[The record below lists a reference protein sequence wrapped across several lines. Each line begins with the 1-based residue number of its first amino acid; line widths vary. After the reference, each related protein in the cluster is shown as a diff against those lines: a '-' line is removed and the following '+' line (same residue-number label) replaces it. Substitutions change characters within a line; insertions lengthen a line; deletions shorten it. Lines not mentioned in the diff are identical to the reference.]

1 MLLARPLFAFFLV
14 GCLVTNADDR
24 ADAPAETPA
33 ASTAKPDAIG
43 IALDAMRIQR
53 SDLGYRPKAHWAR
66 YPHPKTVPYVLPF
79 FEDLLA
85 NPLDTYVFTRTLASV
100 VEDQLTPEKLAEMPT
115 ADKRHETLFKL
126 GVALG
131 TDRRIGG
138 FRGYSSNLNPRP
150 EKTEPLLSALLT
162 LRERSGDPIVRG
174 GGTFGGLYEDAE
186 DPLAALREDVGK
198 IPEALRLPLAR
209 YVLNVIDAREWI
221 DTGLRRV
228 TEKQKRSVYKTLA
241 TLAEDNTDGTRY
253 YPVIDDVARVIDEH
267 SLHYGCLKAMQ
278 ATHDARRELAA
289 AWPERAA
296 HEPFEF
302 RLTSPWGTV
311 RISGGTPADARSEA
325 NPLLLVVLGH
335 RGLWSGPVG
344 ATSPDRPLSV
354 ALFLKNGGDIGQ
366 AETADVQK
374 DGETSALASGVLGCG
389 VLYSSGDAKNAYR
402 SGRWGLGAAV
412 FGMGVLLDEGGDDT
426 YRLATGG
433 MGGAFFGAGLLLDA
447 AGDDR
452 YELLEGDGQ
461 GFGGP
466 GGIGVL
472 ADRSGNDH
480 YYVEPDASKAGR
492 ADYHSKKKIAAN
504 NAQGAGFGRRGDGSD
519 GHVWAGGLGA
529 LLDVDGNDTYKAGN
543 FSQGIGYWYGTGL
556 LWDGGGDDEYRSVY
570 FTQGSGAHFAV
581 GALIDEG
588 GNDKHVLFE
597 NAGAAFGFG
606 WDVVNAFLIDRG
618 AGNDRYEA
626 QIISTGL
633 AEVRSNAFFL
643 DEGGDDTY
651 VLNVKS
657 KGFGDVDQRA
667 DYKKPRRSSTYSFLM
682 PQAAIFLDLGGK
694 DRYLRRDKDGKLA
707 PDEHA
712 KDGATWNLRTRD
724 PDAQN
729 GFNVSFGGDLE
740 GATLRFLDPW
750 PARK

>member
-1 MLLARPLFAFFLV
+1 MLPARPLLAFFLV
-14 GCLVTNADDR
+14 GSLFANADER
-24 ADAPAETPA
+24 TDAPAEPKAVAT
-33 ASTAKPDAIG
+33 PDALE
-43 IALDAMRIQR
+43 IALDAMRIEK

-85 NPLDTYVFTRTLASV
+85 NPLDTYAFTRTLANV
-100 VEDQLTPEKLAEMPT
+100 VEDNLTPEKLGELPT
-115 ADKRHETLFKL
+115 ADNRHETLFKL

-150 EKTEPLLSALLT
+150 AKTEPLLSALLT

-174 GGTFGGLYEDAE
+174 GGTFGGMYEDDE
-186 DPLAALREDVGK
+186 DPLAELRAEVSR
-198 IPEALRLPLAR
+198 IPTGLHLHLAR

-221 DTGLRRV
+221 DRGLRHV
-228 TEKQKRSVYKTLA
+228 TDKQRRGVYETLG

-253 YPVIDDVARVIDEH
+253 YPVIDDVAREIDEH
-267 SLHYGCLKAMQ
+267 SLHYGCLKALQ
-278 ATHDARRELAA
+278 ATHDAKRALALA
-289 AWPERAA
+289 VAFERDGA
-296 HEPFEF
+296 FEF
-302 RLTSPWGTV
+302 RMETPWGTV
-311 RISGGTPADARSEA
+311 RICAHAAEGTRREND
-325 NPLLLVVLGH
+325 PLLLVVIGH
-335 RGLWSGPVG
+335 EGLWTGPVG
-344 ATSPDRPLSV
+344 ATGPERPLSV
-354 ALFLKNGGDIGQ
+354 ALFLNNGGDIGQ
-366 AETADVQK
+366 AESANVQE
-374 DGETSALASGVLGCG
+374 DGETSALASGVVGCG

-402 SGRWGLGAAV
+402 TGRWGLGAAV
-412 FGMGVLLDEGGDDT
+412 FGMGVLVDEGGNDS

-480 YYVEPDASKAGR
+480 YFVEPDAAKAGR

-529 LLDVDGNDTYKAGN
+529 LIDVDGNDTYRAGN
-543 FSQGIGYWYGTGL
+543 FTQGIGYWYGTGL
-556 LWDGGGDDEYRSVY
+556 LWDGGGDDEYKSVY

-588 GNDKHVLFE
+588 GNDQHILFE

-633 AEVRSNAFFL
+633 AEVRSNAFFI

-651 VLNVKS
+651 ILNVKS

-667 DYKKPRRSSTYSFLM
+667 DYKKPRRSSTYSFRM

-694 DRYLRRDKDGKLA
+694 DRYLRRDKDGALA
-707 PDEHA
+707 PDESA
-712 KDGATWNLRTRD
+712 KDGATWNVRARD
-724 PDAQN
+724 PSAQN

-740 GATLRFLDPW
+740 AATLRFLTPW